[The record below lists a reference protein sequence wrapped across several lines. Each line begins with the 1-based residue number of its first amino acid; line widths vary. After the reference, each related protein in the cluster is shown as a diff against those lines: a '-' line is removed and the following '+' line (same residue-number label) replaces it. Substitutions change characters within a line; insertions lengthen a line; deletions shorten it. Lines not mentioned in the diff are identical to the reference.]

1 MLSCP
6 LHYSMILNQPLFNQL
21 INEAWQHEFS
31 GWDFTYLSKRS
42 LESRPS
48 WNYRWLVREKLKH
61 ANSLLDLDT
70 GGGEVLSSW
79 QPLPP
84 YTCATEAYPPN
95 VPVARAR
102 LEPLGVQVFDTLSTA
117 RLPFAEN
124 SFDLVINRHG
134 GFLASEIYRLL
145 KPGRSFVTQQVGGQN
160 CIRLNELLQ
169 DKVYFQYSY
178 WTPDCAVQLLE
189 EAGMRIV
196 EQREDFPPVEFT
208 DIGAIVYYLKA
219 VSWQVNDFTVE
230 KYYER
235 LGEIHNLIQETGK
248 LVVSEHRFYIEA
260 QK

>member
-1 MLSCP
+1 
-6 LHYSMILNQPLFNQL
+6 MILNQPLFDQL
-21 INEAWQHEFS
+21 VNEARQHEFS
-31 GWDFTYLSKRS
+31 GWDFTYLSDRMF
-42 LESRPS
+42 ESRPS
-48 WNYRWLVREKLKH
+48 WDYRQPVLQKIKN
-61 ANSLLDLDT
+61 ANALLDLDT
-70 GGGEVLSSW
+70 GGGEFLSSL
-79 QPLPP
+79 QPLPAH
-84 YTCATEAYPPN
+84 TCATEGYPPN
-95 VPVARAR
+95 VPIARTR
-102 LEPLGVQVFDTLSTA
+102 LEPLGVPVFNTLATA
-117 RLPFAEN
+117 QLPFGDS

-189 EAGMRIV
+189 EAGLRIV
-196 EQREDFPPVEFT
+196 EQREDFPLVEFT
-208 DIGAIVYYLKA
+208 DIGAIVYYRKA

-235 LGEIHNLIQETGK
+235 LGEIHNLIQETGE